1 MIKTTVKIDHKLVNQ
16 TEIARRLGI
25 SQPYVYQLLT
35 GKRNSQKRLEQILT
49 VLKDV
54 IIRIPAA

>member
-1 MIKTTVKIDHKLVNQ
+1 MIQTTVKIDHKLVNQ

-25 SQPYVYQLLT
+25 SQPYVYALLT